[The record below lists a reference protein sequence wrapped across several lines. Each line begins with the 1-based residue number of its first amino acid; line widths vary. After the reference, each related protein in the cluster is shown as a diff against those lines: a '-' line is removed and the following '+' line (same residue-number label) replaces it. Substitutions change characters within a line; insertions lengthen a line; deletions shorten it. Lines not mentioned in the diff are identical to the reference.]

1 MQRYAQTQELVDLLA
16 LQKMKNDRAAATSAV
31 QGAMQP
37 PPGTVKGQ
45 LEQEAMQGARN
56 DVMRS
61 MAPGIQ
67 QRGRQMAQMQNR
79 AAMGIPTQAAPNM
92 PRMAMGGI
100 VGYQAGGDVMVGPPE
115 PNMLQRMGQGLKN
128 MGGNMAE
135 SSDILRAAK
144 AGIGVPYENRA
155 AAIQQVRDEIAAQK
169 QNRDPNFIQR
179 MGQKLMDMGL
189 NVQES
194 NRILKEAYSN
204 IGKTYEE
211 KAKGMAMGGIV
222 GYQEG
227 GGVKSYQTGDL
238 VEEEDEPIIP
248 LGALFELM
256 GRGRDFLFSPSRAT
270 QEAREIRRGEV
281 EEASERGVNLLNV
294 LPPSQG
300 ITPEQLAS
308 FDKVDV
314 TGSLP
319 PRIVEQRRE
328 RVESGEA
335 AKALEEQALRRAE
348 ANAARREGKTPSAE
362 NAGIT
367 AGMYDVRNM
376 RPEEKL
382 TMAQQLMKLPK
393 VPRERTEEKPKRD
406 IDLRPLREFLLGG
419 AGQTSTAG
427 ALAGGARGLGA
438 FQTAEQ
444 ARADKIQQ
452 AANELQLKRDLAANE
467 AAMLDRKLLADYQGK
482 LTTAEIGVVQDIL
495 EQLNDPF
502 SATGSE
508 YDSKAKA
515 IRDQYERDPVVM
527 EEALLSLKKQFL
539 QQGLNAVRQSVLGGV
554 PPTGT
559 QIAGPASRIS
569 E

>member
-1 MQRYAQTQELVDLLA
+1 MANIDSQINDRMQMYAGNPQGLMQRYAQTQELVDLLA

-67 QRGRQMAQMQNR
+67 QQGVRTAQMQNR
-79 AAMGIPTQAAPNM
+79 AAMGLPAQAAPNM
-92 PRMAMGGI
+92 ARMAQGGI

-135 SSDILRAAK
+135 SSDILREAK

-169 QNRDPNFIQR
+169 QNRDPNFVQR

-194 NRILKEAYSN
+194 SRILKEAYSN

-222 GYQEG
+222 GYQQG
-227 GGVKSYQTGDL
+227 GGVKSYQEGAMVESDMSRFGIEDSGLTAEEARALDRERRDVGMVYGPFDFAADIRDIISDLPSPQPIPQEALLRRDMIDMTGSMTPTQVRRRQENIERQVSEL
-238 VEEEDEPIIP
+238 PPEER
-248 LGALFELM
+248 M
-256 GRGRDFLFSPSRAT
+256 PSR
-270 QEAREIRRGEV
+270 
-281 EEASERGVNLLNV
+281 
-294 LPPSQG
+294 
-300 ITPEQLAS
+300 
-308 FDKVDV
+308 
-314 TGSLP
+314 
-319 PRIVEQRRE
+319 
-328 RVESGEA
+328 
-335 AKALEEQALRRAE
+335 
-348 ANAARREGKTPSAE
+348 TPSAE

-393 VPRERTEEKPKRD
+393 VARERTEEKPKRD
-406 IDLRPLREFLLGG
+406 IDFRALREFLTAGG
-419 AGQTSTAG
+419 GQTSTAG
-427 ALAGGARGLGA
+427 ALGAGARGLGA
-438 FQTAEQ
+438 FQAAEQ

-452 AANELQLKRDLAANE
+452 AANELQLKRDLAANDARMLSARL
-467 AAMLDRKLLADYQGK
+467 AAEYQGK
-482 LTTAEIGVVQDIL
+482 MDDAAFEVAQKALEDTRDPLNQEFQAEA
-495 EQLNDPF
+495 N
-502 SATGSE
+502 
-508 YDSKAKA
+508 A
-515 IRDQYERDPVVM
+515 IREQYKREPVVM
-527 EEALLSLKKQFL
+527 QTALDRLTETYVSRAVARARQAVGIGGAPTTAASVRDL
-539 QQGLNAVRQSVLGGV
+539 GL
-554 PPTGT
+554 
-559 QIAGPASRIS
+559 

>member
-1 MQRYAQTQELVDLLA
+1 MANIDSQINDRMQMYAGNPQGLMQRYAQTQELVDLLA

-92 PRMAMGGI
+92 ARMAQGGI
-100 VGYQAGGDVMVGPPE
+100 VGYQQGGDIMGPPE

-128 MGGNMAE
+128 IGGNMAE
-135 SSDILRAAK
+135 SSDILREAK

-155 AAIQQVRDEIAAQK
+155 AAIQQVRDEIEAQK

-189 NVQES
+189 DVQES

-211 KAKGMAMGGIV
+211 RAKGMAMGG
-222 GYQEG
+222 E
-227 GGVKSYQTGDL
+227 VKRYQTGAMVESDMSRFGIEDSGLTAEEARALDRERRDVGMVYGPFDFAADIRDIISDL
-238 VEEEDEPIIP
+238 PSPQPIP
-248 LGALFELM
+248 
-256 GRGRDFLFSPSRAT
+256 
-270 QEAREIRRGEV
+270 QEALLRRDMIDMTGSMTPTQVRRRQENIERQV
-281 EEASERGVNLLNV
+281 SE
-294 LPPSQG
+294 LPP
-300 ITPEQLAS
+300 E
-308 FDKVDV
+308 
-314 TGSLP
+314 
-319 PRIVEQRRE
+319 E
-328 RVESGEA
+328 RMPS
-335 AKALEEQALRRAE
+335 
-348 ANAARREGKTPSAE
+348 KTPSAE

-376 RPEEKL
+376 MPEEKL

-393 VPRERTEEKPKRD
+393 VAREPRDREEGGLD
-406 IDLRPLREFLLGG
+406 IDFRALREFLTAGG
-419 AGQTSTAG
+419 GQTSTAG
-427 ALAGGARGLGA
+427 ALGAGARGLGA
-438 FQTAEQ
+438 FQAAEQ

-452 AANELQLKRDLAANE
+452 AANELQLKRDLAANDARMLSARL
-467 AAMLDRKLLADYQGK
+467 AAEYQGK
-482 LTTAEIGVVQDIL
+482 MDDAAFEVAQKAL
-495 EQLNDPF
+495 EDTRDPLNQEF
-502 SATGSE
+502 QTEAN
-508 YDSKAKA
+508 A
-515 IRDQYERDPVVM
+515 IREQYKREPVVM
-527 EEALLSLKKQFL
+527 QTALDNLRDTYISKAVARARQAVGIGGAPTTATSVRDL
-539 QQGLNAVRQSVLGGV
+539 GL
-554 PPTGT
+554 
-559 QIAGPASRIS
+559 

>member
-1 MQRYAQTQELVDLLA
+1 MANIDSQINDRMQMYAGNPQGLMQRYAQTQELVDLLA

-155 AAIQQVRDEIAAQK
+155 AAIKQVRDEIAAQK
-169 QNRDPNFIQR
+169 QNRDPNFVQR

-189 NVQES
+189 NVEES
-194 NRILKEAYSN
+194 KAILRKVYDD

-227 GGVKSYQTGDL
+227 GGVKSYQEGAMVESDMSRFGIEDSGLTAEEARALDRERRDVGMVYGPFDFAADIRDIISDLPSPQPIPQEALLRRDMIDMTGSMTPTQVRRRQENIERQVSEL
-238 VEEEDEPIIP
+238 PPEER
-248 LGALFELM
+248 M
-256 GRGRDFLFSPSRAT
+256 PSR
-270 QEAREIRRGEV
+270 
-281 EEASERGVNLLNV
+281 
-294 LPPSQG
+294 
-300 ITPEQLAS
+300 
-308 FDKVDV
+308 
-314 TGSLP
+314 
-319 PRIVEQRRE
+319 
-328 RVESGEA
+328 
-335 AKALEEQALRRAE
+335 
-348 ANAARREGKTPSAE
+348 TPSAE

-382 TMAQQLMKLPK
+382 TTAQQLMKLPK
-393 VPRERTEEKPKRD
+393 VARERTEEKPKRD

-427 ALAGGARGLGA
+427 ALAEGARGLGA

-444 ARADKIQQ
+444 AREDKIQQ
-452 AANELQLKRDLAANE
+452 AANELQLKRDLAANDARMLSARL
-467 AAMLDRKLLADYQGK
+467 AAEYQGK
-482 LTTAEIGVVQDIL
+482 MDDAAFEVAQKALEDTRDPLNQEFQAEA
-495 EQLNDPF
+495 N
-502 SATGSE
+502 
-508 YDSKAKA
+508 A
-515 IRDQYERDPVVM
+515 IRERYKREPVVM
-527 EEALLSLKKQFL
+527 ETALDNLRATYVNK
-539 QQGLNAVRQSVLGGV
+539 AVSRARQAVGIGGAPTTAASVRDLGV
-554 PPTGT
+554 
-559 QIAGPASRIS
+559 